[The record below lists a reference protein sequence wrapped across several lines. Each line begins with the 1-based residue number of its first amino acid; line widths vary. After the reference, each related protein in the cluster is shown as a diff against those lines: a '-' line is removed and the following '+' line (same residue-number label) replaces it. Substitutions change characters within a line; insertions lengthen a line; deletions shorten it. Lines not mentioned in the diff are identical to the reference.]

1 MDFNDFAPATLLVVD
16 DNPTNR
22 AYMAGIFEK
31 THHRVH
37 FATNGQEALAC
48 LEKTKPDVVLLD
60 IRMPVM
66 DGRTALAEIRKQASL
81 VSLPVIAVT
90 ASSKAGE
97 EMELQSQFSG
107 YIRKPFS
114 RQTLFVALA
123 QFLQRASPGNG
134 LEGQNLG
141 QTLKSIPIPSPD
153 QAAQWQE
160 LALELRRQEATE
172 WPTLRDSLAVN
183 ETRAF
188 AHKLFLLGQ
197 AAQCGPLATYA
208 AALTTFADAYAIGQ
222 MERHLAAFPKLVESI
237 EASSAQSQL
246 QASMKVQMNAPLI
259 ETNTGCLLV
268 VDDQESNIQV
278 VGAALGK
285 LGFEILPATG
295 GLQAF
300 QRLAV
305 RRPDLI
311 LLDLLMPEMDGF
323 EVCRRIRE
331 NPDWAEIP
339 IIFLSSADDK
349 GLIVRALESGGVDYI
364 TKPFNHAELVTRVRT
379 HLALKRARDELKQLA
394 EDRDELLGIL
404 THDLKN
410 HLGGMDMSA
419 QLLRDRTEA
428 MADPKLRLMAENISH
443 SSSQM
448 LAFVKEFL
456 ANASADHGLNLKTE
470 PVNLSDAAA
479 RAVQQHQEAAKRK
492 QLVLKVVLPPSNGML
507 VQADGAALNQVLDN
521 LLSNAIKFSP
531 PGKQIRLTVCPP
543 GAGYVE
549 CQVQDEGPGFSEN
562 DKTRMFRRY
571 GRLSARPTG
580 GEPSTGLGLS
590 IVKKLV
596 LAMHGELACES
607 TPGNGATFAFRLPRA
622 ATPH

>member
-1 MDFNDFAPATLLVVD
+1 VP
-16 DNPTNR
+16 
-22 AYMAGIFEK
+22 G
-31 THHRVH
+31 
-37 FATNGQEALAC
+37 
-48 LEKTKPDVVLLD
+48 
-60 IRMPVM
+60 
-66 DGRTALAEIRKQASL
+66 AE
-81 VSLPVIAVT
+81 
-90 ASSKAGE
+90 
-97 EMELQSQFSG
+97 F
-107 YIRKPFS
+107 
-114 RQTLFVALA
+114 
-123 QFLQRASPGNG
+123 
-134 LEGQNLG
+134 
-141 QTLKSIPIPSPD
+141 
-153 QAAQWQE
+153 
-160 LALELRRQEATE
+160 
-172 WPTLRDSLAVN
+172 
-183 ETRAF
+183 
-188 AHKLFLLGQ
+188 
-197 AAQCGPLATYA
+197 
-208 AALTTFADAYAIGQ
+208 
-222 MERHLAAFPKLVESI
+222 
-237 EASSAQSQL
+237 
-246 QASMKVQMNAPLI
+246 QMNAPII

-268 VDDQESNIQV
+268 VDDQELNIQV
-278 VGAALGK
+278 IGAALGQ

-295 GLQAF
+295 GAQAF

-311 LLDLLMPEMDGF
+311 LLDLLMPDIDGF

-331 NPDWAEIP
+331 NVDWAEIP

-379 HLALKRARDELKQLA
+379 HLALKKARDELKQLA

-470 PVNLSDAAA
+470 PVNLSAAAA
-479 RAVQQHQEAAKRK
+479 RAVQQHQEAAKGK
-492 QLVLKVVLPPSNGML
+492 QLVFKVVLPPNGVL

-543 GAGYVE
+543 GARYVE

-562 DKTRMFRRY
+562 DKVRMFRRY

-622 ATPH
+622 VTPQ

>member
-1 MDFNDFAPATLLVVD
+1 MND
-16 DNPTNR
+16 
-22 AYMAGIFEK
+22 
-31 THHRVH
+31 
-37 FATNGQEALAC
+37 
-48 LEKTKPDVVLLD
+48 
-60 IRMPVM
+60 
-66 DGRTALAEIRKQASL
+66 
-81 VSLPVIAVT
+81 
-90 ASSKAGE
+90 
-97 EMELQSQFSG
+97 
-107 YIRKPFS
+107 
-114 RQTLFVALA
+114 
-123 QFLQRASPGNG
+123 
-134 LEGQNLG
+134 
-141 QTLKSIPIPSPD
+141 
-153 QAAQWQE
+153 
-160 LALELRRQEATE
+160 
-172 WPTLRDSLAVN
+172 
-183 ETRAF
+183 
-188 AHKLFLLGQ
+188 
-197 AAQCGPLATYA
+197 PLT
-208 AALTTFADAYAIGQ
+208 
-222 MERHLAAFPKLVESI
+222 
-237 EASSAQSQL
+237 
-246 QASMKVQMNAPLI
+246 
-259 ETNTGCLLV
+259 ETNAGCLLV

-295 GLQAF
+295 GVQAL

-379 HLALKRARDELKQLA
+379 HLALKRARDALKQLA

-456 ANASADHGLNLKTE
+456 ANASSDHGLKLKTE
-470 PVNLSDAAA
+470 PVNLAAA
-479 RAVQQHQEAAKRK
+479 ASRAVQQHQEAAKRK
-492 QLVLKVVLPPSNGML
+492 QLVLEVVLPPSNGVL
-507 VQADGAALNQVLDN
+507 VEVDTAALNQVLDN

-531 PGKQIRLTVCPP
+531 PGKQIRLTICPP
-543 GAGYVE
+543 GARYVE
-549 CQVQDEGPGFSEN
+549 CQVQDEGPGFNET
-562 DKTRMFRRY
+562 DKARMFRRY
-571 GRLSARPTG
+571 ARLSARPTG

-590 IVKKLV
+590 IVRKLV

-622 ATPH
+622 GILH

>member
-1 MDFNDFAPATLLVVD
+1 
-16 DNPTNR
+16 
-22 AYMAGIFEK
+22 
-31 THHRVH
+31 
-37 FATNGQEALAC
+37 
-48 LEKTKPDVVLLD
+48 
-60 IRMPVM
+60 
-66 DGRTALAEIRKQASL
+66 
-81 VSLPVIAVT
+81 
-90 ASSKAGE
+90 
-97 EMELQSQFSG
+97 
-107 YIRKPFS
+107 
-114 RQTLFVALA
+114 
-123 QFLQRASPGNG
+123 
-134 LEGQNLG
+134 
-141 QTLKSIPIPSPD
+141 
-153 QAAQWQE
+153 
-160 LALELRRQEATE
+160 
-172 WPTLRDSLAVN
+172 
-183 ETRAF
+183 
-188 AHKLFLLGQ
+188 
-197 AAQCGPLATYA
+197 
-208 AALTTFADAYAIGQ
+208 
-222 MERHLAAFPKLVESI
+222 
-237 EASSAQSQL
+237 
-246 QASMKVQMNAPLI
+246 MNAPILKP
-259 ETNTGCLLV
+259 NAGCLLV
-268 VDDQESNIQV
+268 IDDQESNIQV
-278 VGAALGK
+278 VGGSLGK
-285 LGFEILPATG
+285 LGFEILPASG

-305 RRPDLI
+305 HRPDLI

-323 EVCRRIRE
+323 EVCRRIRA

-428 MADPKLRLMAENISH
+428 LADPKLRLMAENISQ

-456 ANASADHGLNLKTE
+456 ANASADHGLSLKTE
-470 PVNLSDAAA
+470 LVNLSDAAA

-492 QLVLKVVLPPSNGML
+492 ELVVELILPHSNGVL
-507 VQADGAALNQVLDN
+507 VQVEGAALNQVLDN

-531 PGKQIRLTVCPP
+531 PGKQIRVAVCSPDTR
-543 GAGYVE
+543 YVE
-549 CQVQDEGPGFSEN
+549 CQVQDEGPGFKE
-562 DKTRMFRRY
+562 DEKTRMFRRY

-607 TPGNGATFAFRLPRA
+607 TPGNGAKFAFRLPRA
-622 ATPH
+622 TNLH

>member
-1 MDFNDFAPATLLVVD
+1 
-16 DNPTNR
+16 
-22 AYMAGIFEK
+22 
-31 THHRVH
+31 
-37 FATNGQEALAC
+37 
-48 LEKTKPDVVLLD
+48 
-60 IRMPVM
+60 
-66 DGRTALAEIRKQASL
+66 
-81 VSLPVIAVT
+81 
-90 ASSKAGE
+90 
-97 EMELQSQFSG
+97 
-107 YIRKPFS
+107 
-114 RQTLFVALA
+114 
-123 QFLQRASPGNG
+123 
-134 LEGQNLG
+134 
-141 QTLKSIPIPSPD
+141 
-153 QAAQWQE
+153 
-160 LALELRRQEATE
+160 
-172 WPTLRDSLAVN
+172 
-183 ETRAF
+183 
-188 AHKLFLLGQ
+188 
-197 AAQCGPLATYA
+197 
-208 AALTTFADAYAIGQ
+208 
-222 MERHLAAFPKLVESI
+222 
-237 EASSAQSQL
+237 
-246 QASMKVQMNAPLI
+246 MNAPGT
-259 ETNTGCLLV
+259 ETATGCLLV

-278 VGAALGK
+278 VGAALGQ

-331 NPDWAEIP
+331 NGDWADVP

-456 ANASADHGLNLKTE
+456 ANASADHGLHLKIE
-470 PVNLSDAAA
+470 SVNLSAAA
-479 RAVQQHQEAAKRK
+479 VRAVQQHQEAARRK
-492 QLVLKVVLPPSNGML
+492 QLDFANVLPANGTF
-507 VQADGAALNQVLDN
+507 VQADAAALNQVLDN

-531 PGKQIRLTVCPP
+531 PGGQIRLTVFPP
-543 GAGYVE
+543 GAGHVE
-549 CQVQDEGPGFSEN
+549 CRVQDDGPGFSES
-562 DKTRMFRRY
+562 DKGRMFRRY
-571 GRLSARPTG
+571 SRLSARPTA

-607 TPGNGATFAFRLPRA
+607 PPGTGATLAFRLRRA
-622 ATPH
+622 ANAH